1 MVKTEIVE
9 FKKKYAESLARMWNE
24 SDEGWPGGATHGIP
38 TTSERILEE
47 IKKMR
52 PITTYLALAD
62 ERVVGD
68 CRISKHWE
76 EEDLAYV
83 ALLSVHPQYHGKSFG
98 RKLLARSVEKT
109 TEIGFKRLD
118 LHTWA
123 GNMKAVPAY
132 KKTGFFWVPNTQVY
146 MQNFLPEILNYP
158 LAKPFFRKHDWYD
171 CFKRTIKVEED
182 DDKKNGMKV
191 YRYSWEED
199 GELLNVWIDRESR
212 TILGIENNDIYIF
225 SYLDE
230 HDAKAC
236 MPHTITW
243 EIKNKKD
250 KESKISMHISAP
262 DGIHVED
269 ISRTI
274 TLKKNE
280 RKILKA
286 GFTID
291 AEIEE
296 KNEDKAAHS
305 ITADFAI
312 DGVRIP
318 IKTGLRIKQPIE
330 ISTYPEYISLS
341 PCTAN
346 EITFNL
352 KNNVKKKINGKI
364 HIVADKGLKID
375 KGIKSFE
382 VEGEGHTGVPFKIV
396 VGAIDTELLAV
407 KAHVTFDDVKTKTKT
422 IHVKVLD
429 TGGTLASV
437 EEDKRLI
444 IENKWLRL
452 IITLKGGNIQLFDK
466 EAQIKYIRGFRE
478 SLGPPFW
485 PSEFSN
491 KRYDHKIEKRNGCV
505 KITLYIESK
514 EHSGLRLIREIT
526 MCSSPIIKI
535 QQKLVNQAKE
545 KIKIWLQ
552 LSPQRGFENARMI
565 IPTKYGV
572 IKEAMID
579 EEFPA
584 GDRDLPKKN
593 YLREE
598 WSAFEGEGHVTGL
611 IWHHEHIDEVN
622 FGWSQM
628 PSFILDIPEIE
639 KNGSFELK
647 PMYIYAG
654 VGDWNTIRN
663 LWNRSVKGNIHSLEK
678 ERTKGILEVATQPKP
693 IIADKRLFKLVI
705 NNYRNK
711 SLSGKVKVDM
721 PQGFKI
727 DKDEFNFSNLKIDN
741 PLIKNIKI
749 STTKKTPSIYSGKI
763 HLTTELF
770 DIEQD
775 LPIALLGD
783 LKKKEIV
790 IEEED
795 TINIKNDLYTFK
807 ISPSFA
813 ASLFAIEKDGIN
825 NLLTSYPKPT
835 QLSWFRP
842 WFGGIRPIMYV
853 ESEQWE
859 YPGKIHKEKFGYE
872 IVKNKGK
879 LSWDGV
885 KVFTLIEQNKKFKG
899 IKMEMEYL
907 VRGGSNIL
915 AVVNRYINNTAS
927 SFRFNAG
934 MMCYVQPNGAR
945 NGTVYFVR
953 DKPRQRKR
961 TMQHC
966 WTSSDNNWAAVID
979 EKSGTACALISTEP
993 KNKVGIFDLGE
1004 EGAHLYTDMK
1014 VTLKPNETKQ
1024 TINYFI
1030 LTKGVENAKRYK
1042 ALKEMKL

>member
-9 FKKKYAESLARMWNE
+9 FKKKYAESLARLWNE

-38 TTSERILEE
+38 MTAERILEE

-98 RKLLARSVEKT
+98 RKLLAKSVEKT
-109 TEIGFKRLD
+109 SEIGFKRLD

-123 GNMKAVPAY
+123 GNTKAVPAY
-132 KKTGFFWVPNTQVY
+132 KKTGFFWVPDTQVY

-171 CFKRTIKVEED
+171 CFKRIIKVEED

-191 YRYSWEED
+191 YRYSWEEAGD
-199 GELLNVWIDRESR
+199 ILNVWIDRESR
-212 TILGIENNDIYIF
+212 TILGVENNDICIF

-236 MPHTITW
+236 MPHTLIW
-243 EIKNKKD
+243 EIKNKKNKERQISIRISTPD
-250 KESKISMHISAP
+250 KIHI
-262 DGIHVED
+262 ED
-269 ISRTI
+269 ISGAFI
-274 TLKKNE
+274 LKKNE
-280 RKILKA
+280 TKVMKA
-286 GFTID
+286 KLTID

-296 KNEDKAAHS
+296 KAKDKPAHF
-305 ITADFAI
+305 ITADFTI
-312 DGVRIP
+312 DEVQIP
-318 IKTGLRIKQPIE
+318 IKTGLRIRQPIE

-352 KNNVKKKINGKI
+352 KNNVKKKVSGKI
-364 HIVADKGLKID
+364 HINADKGLEID
-375 KGIKSFE
+375 KRTKSFE
-382 VEGEGHTGVPFKIV
+382 VENEGHTGVPFKIDVGV
-396 VGAIDTELLAV
+396 VDTKLLAV
-407 KAHVTFDDVKTKTKT
+407 KAYITFDRVKTKTK
-422 IHVKVLD
+422 IVNVKVLD
-429 TGGTLASV
+429 IGGTLASI
-437 EEDKRLI
+437 EDNKKVI
-444 IENKWLRL
+444 IENRWLRL
-452 IITLKGGNIQLFDK
+452 IVTLKGGNIQLFDK
-466 EAQIKYIRGFRE
+466 EMQIKYIGGFRE

-491 KRYDHKIEKRNGCV
+491 KNYDYKIEKKNGCV
-505 KITLYIESK
+505 KITLWVDSK
-514 EHSGLRLIREIT
+514 EYGGLRLIREIT
-526 MCSSPIIKI
+526 MCSSPIIKL
-535 QQKLVNQAKE
+535 QYKLVNQAKE

-572 IKEAMID
+572 IKEPMID
-579 EEFPA
+579 EDFPS

-593 YLREE
+593 YLKEG
-598 WSAFEGEGHVTGL
+598 WSAFEGEGHVIGL
-611 IWHHEHIDEVN
+611 TWHPEHIDEVN

-639 KNGSFELK
+639 KNGSLELK

-654 VGDWNTIRN
+654 VGDWNSVRN
-663 LWNRSVKGNIHSLEK
+663 KWNELVKGNIHPLKKEK
-678 ERTKGILEVATQPKP
+678 AREIFEIITQPKP
-693 IIADKRLFKLVI
+693 IIADKRSFKLI
-705 NNYRNK
+705 ISNYRNK
-711 SLSGKVKVDM
+711 SLNGKIKIDM
-721 PQGFKI
+721 PPGFKI
-727 DKDEFNFSNLKIDN
+727 DKDKFNFSNLKIDN
-741 PLIKNIKI
+741 PFIKNINI
-749 STTKKTPSIYSGKI
+749 STTKKTPSIYSGRI
-763 HLTTELF
+763 HLTTKLF
-770 DIEQD
+770 DIEQE

-783 LKKKEIV
+783 LEEKEIV
-790 IEEED
+790 IKEED
-795 TINIKNDLYTFK
+795 TITIKNGLYNFK
-807 ISPSFA
+807 IDPNFA

-835 QLSWFRP
+835 QMSWFRP

-885 KVFTLIEQNKKFKG
+885 KVFTLVEQNKKFKG
-899 IKMEMEYL
+899 IKMEIEYL
-907 VRGGSNIL
+907 VRGGSNVL
-915 AVVNRYINNTAS
+915 AVANRYINNTSS
-927 SFRFNAG
+927 SFKFNAG

-945 NGTVYFVR
+945 NGTAHFIR
-953 DKPRQRKR
+953 DKPRQRRR
-961 TMQHC
+961 TIQQA
-966 WTSSDNNWAAVID
+966 WTRSDSNWAAVID
-979 EKSGTACALISTEP
+979 ENSKTACVLVSTDTE
-993 KNKVGIFDLGE
+993 NEVWMFDLGE
-1004 EGAHLYTDMK
+1004 EGAHLSTNMK
-1014 VTLKPNETKQ
+1014 VTLRPNETKE
-1024 TINYFI
+1024 IVNYFI
-1030 LTKGVENAKRYK
+1030 LTKGLESAKRYEV
-1042 ALKEMKL
+1042 LKDMEL

>member
-1 MVKTEIVE
+1 
-9 FKKKYAESLARMWNE
+9 
-24 SDEGWPGGATHGIP
+24 
-38 TTSERILEE
+38 
-47 IKKMR
+47 
-52 PITTYLALAD
+52 
-62 ERVVGD
+62 
-68 CRISKHWE
+68 
-76 EEDLAYV
+76 
-83 ALLSVHPQYHGKSFG
+83 
-98 RKLLARSVEKT
+98 
-109 TEIGFKRLD
+109 
-118 LHTWA
+118 
-123 GNMKAVPAY
+123 
-132 KKTGFFWVPNTQVY
+132 
-146 MQNFLPEILNYP
+146 
-158 LAKPFFRKHDWYD
+158 
-171 CFKRTIKVEED
+171 
-182 DDKKNGMKV
+182 
-191 YRYSWEED
+191 
-199 GELLNVWIDRESR
+199 
-212 TILGIENNDIYIF
+212 
-225 SYLDE
+225 
-230 HDAKAC
+230 
-236 MPHTITW
+236 
-243 EIKNKKD
+243 
-250 KESKISMHISAP
+250 
-262 DGIHVED
+262 
-269 ISRTI
+269 
-274 TLKKNE
+274 
-280 RKILKA
+280 
-286 GFTID
+286 
-291 AEIEE
+291 
-296 KNEDKAAHS
+296 
-305 ITADFAI
+305 
-312 DGVRIP
+312 
-318 IKTGLRIKQPIE
+318 
-330 ISTYPEYISLS
+330 
-341 PCTAN
+341 
-346 EITFNL
+346 
-352 KNNVKKKINGKI
+352 
-364 HIVADKGLKID
+364 
-375 KGIKSFE
+375 
-382 VEGEGHTGVPFKIV
+382 
-396 VGAIDTELLAV
+396 
-407 KAHVTFDDVKTKTKT
+407 
-422 IHVKVLD
+422 
-429 TGGTLASV
+429 
-437 EEDKRLI
+437 
-444 IENKWLRL
+444 
-452 IITLKGGNIQLFDK
+452 
-466 EAQIKYIRGFRE
+466 
-478 SLGPPFW
+478 
-485 PSEFSN
+485 
-491 KRYDHKIEKRNGCV
+491 
-505 KITLYIESK
+505 
-514 EHSGLRLIREIT
+514 
-526 MCSSPIIKI
+526 
-535 QQKLVNQAKE
+535 
-545 KIKIWLQ
+545 
-552 LSPQRGFENARMI
+552 
-565 IPTKYGV
+565 
-572 IKEAMID
+572 
-579 EEFPA
+579 
-584 GDRDLPKKN
+584 
-593 YLREE
+593 
-598 WSAFEGEGHVTGL
+598 
-611 IWHHEHIDEVN
+611 
-622 FGWSQM
+622 M

-807 ISPSFA
+807 ISPNFA

-885 KVFTLIEQNKKFKG
+885 RVSTLIEQNKKFKG
-899 IKMEMEYL
+899 IKMEIEYL
-907 VRGGSNIL
+907 VREGSNVL

-1014 VTLKPNETKQ
+1014 VTLKPNETKE
-1024 TINYFI
+1024 IVNYFI
-1030 LTKGVENAKRYK
+1030 LTKGLESAKRYEV
-1042 ALKEMKL
+1042 LRDVEL